1 LGLREDDFH
10 FTFGSPRAELC
21 SVFKSELNKMATQ
34 LTAITTAEMRRRKA
48 DLESKLKELTGVS
61 SRREELHID
70 YVADLLDRVQSSA
83 DREITVQQP
92 RSPDAV
98 NARDSIGS
106 RENRKWRLWF
116 V

>member
-1 LGLREDDFH
+1 
-10 FTFGSPRAELC
+10 
-21 SVFKSELNKMATQ
+21 MATQ

-116 V
+116 L